1 MATIACS
8 DGELPTAVQEQ
19 QLTITSEVVHF
30 DGESVTRVNPAGDN
44 FVPGDLIRLKM
55 VCPFSAD
62 AEYGE
67 STWGNSTDA
76 FFLLKWNGGG
86 WGRVGKD
93 FGDHFDITG
102 TYSESNSPDIA
113 NFYQAQQTPYVY
125 TAITWTE
132 EKLFIARTGG
142 TAEKPSNSLID
153 QYSNVFHADQSK
165 LENYLASDL
174 LWAQTYM
181 QTGCWNIHLSFMHK
195 MACLD
200 LLFSG
205 VTLSDKAVVTLENM
219 PDIDQAEVVVGD
231 YYALKSKINSSYG
244 YREKASCSYANH
256 GKVIGVAEVNDQLA
270 HIVVHPFQGGPSTIG
285 GVNDSYQGDVVPN
298 TGTYTAYHSGSTYRI
313 IVPPC
318 KLDNVVVWVRDGE
331 ARYRCTLE
339 NPKFEEGKLYP
350 MTLSLQ

>member
-30 DGESVTRVNPAGDN
+30 DGETVTRVNTAGDN
-44 FVPGDLIRLKM
+44 FVPGDLIRFKM

-86 WGRVGKD
+86 WSPVGRD
-93 FGDHFDITG
+93 YGDHFDITG
-102 TYSESNSPDIA
+102 TYSESNSPLLE

-132 EKLFIARTGG
+132 EKLFI
-142 TAEKPSNSLID
+142 SNNQLYD
-153 QYSNVFHADQSK
+153 QYSNVFHADQSIEK
-165 LENYLASDL
+165 NFLASDL

-195 MACLD
+195 MSCLD
-200 LLFSG
+200 LSFSG
-205 VTLSDKAVVTLENM
+205 ATLSDKAVVTLENM
-219 PDIDQAEVVVGD
+219 PDIDQAEVIVGD
-231 YYALKSKINSSYG
+231 YYARQSKINSGYG
-244 YREKASCSYANH
+244 YRQKASCSYGNH
-256 GKVIGVAEVNDQLA
+256 GKVIGVSEVNDDLG
-270 HIVVHPFQGGPSTIG
+270 HIVVHPLSGGPSTIG
-285 GVNDSYQGDVVPN
+285 GLDNTYQGDVVPN
-298 TGTYTAYHSGSTYRI
+298 TGTYTAYHSGSTYRL

-318 KLDNVVVWVRDGE
+318 KLDSAVVWVRDGVN
-331 ARYRCTLE
+331 RYRCKLE